1 MGPKVSICVRQL
13 AAYSGLWPHLHGFR
27 PHLFR
32 RRLEPAN
39 MAMPGSAAV
48 RLECAF
54 YNPGLNKTQVQTP
67 RLYNRHVLSILRRDV
82 LTMSRTMHVICLCE
96 LGPID
101 GSLETQLNEWMS
113 PVPTSF
119 GMPGS
124 STVPVTADSR
134 VSKFPCVEKM
144 LLELVENSPDWRAYA
159 MAHYG
164 LLIKV
169 TDVQLVNDP
178 VLVGLY
184 ELHPTRVAMKFQ
196 ILPLTSSG
204 GRAEATEIW
213 NVHCPSSDNHPNY
226 GPAARAGVWQTISS
240 SPAATGGTVSRRV
253 VGGDPN
259 YSRREVDEYNQRMP
273 PHLQF
278 RVFEPIIAR
287 PGDIA
292 LTRDVDTEL
301 VDISIGADYIEDP
314 RQSSSDAHNA
324 CALVLICPVEDAQK
338 AAHAAPT
345 TAHTVTIGGDQSKT

>member
-1 MGPKVSICVRQL
+1 
-13 AAYSGLWPHLHGFR
+13 
-27 PHLFR
+27 
-32 RRLEPAN
+32 
-39 MAMPGSAAV
+39 
-48 RLECAF
+48 
-54 YNPGLNKTQVQTP
+54 
-67 RLYNRHVLSILRRDV
+67 
-82 LTMSRTMHVICLCE
+82 
-96 LGPID
+96 
-101 GSLETQLNEWMS
+101 
-113 PVPTSF
+113 
-119 GMPGS
+119 
-124 STVPVTADSR
+124 
-134 VSKFPCVEKM
+134 
-144 LLELVENSPDWRAYA
+144 

-324 CALVLICPVEDAQK
+324 CALAVSYTHLTL
-338 AAHAAPT
+338 PT
-345 TAHTVTIGGDQSKT
+345 N